1 MGEDWAEPDDTAR
14 GGQRSRPQLL
24 IFDVN
29 ETVSNL
35 SPLADRFADVG
46 APRELAA
53 TWFASVLRDGFALT
67 ATGTN
72 PTFAEVAAEC
82 LRGSLPEQVPDPV
95 AAVEHI
101 MIGFAALPVH
111 DDVVAGV
118 RALGGLGVR
127 LVTLSNGG
135 TAVADGLLQ
144 RHGIRDLFEQLLSV
158 EQAPL
163 WKPATAA
170 YDEALRSCTV
180 QASDAMLVAVHP
192 WDIHGAHCAGLAT
205 AWVNR
210 ADGRYPRHFA
220 APDLEV
226 TSVVDLAARL
236 GRTPYVHRTADLGLK
251 IDARNVGGVLDLPEQ
266 R

>member
-1 MGEDWAEPDDTAR
+1 MSKDKNEPDDTAP
-14 GGQRSRPQLL
+14 GGHRSRPQLL

-29 ETVSNL
+29 ETLSDM

-46 APRELAA
+46 APQELAA

-67 ATGTN
+67 ATGSN
-72 PTFAEVAAEC
+72 PTFADVAAEC
-82 LRGSLPEQVPDPV
+82 LRGSLPEQVPDPA

-101 MIGFAALPVH
+101 MSGFAALPVH

-118 RALGGLGVR
+118 RALAGLGVR

-135 TAVADGLLQ
+135 AAVADGLFQ
-144 RHGIRDLFEQLLSV
+144 RHGIRDQFEQLLSV

-170 YDEALRSCTV
+170 YADALASCTV
-180 QASDAMLVAVHP
+180 QAPDAMLVAVHP

-210 ADGRYPRHFA
+210 AGGRYPRHFT

-236 GRTPYVHRTADLGLK
+236 GERPTH
-251 IDARNVGGVLDLPEQ
+251 E
-266 R
+266 